1 MFKTSFEKS
10 KNSMKRIDP
19 FRQANVFDYIWGEQI
34 YREDFYIDVAKEI
47 NGPIVDCGSG
57 TGLVLHSLARV
68 GFEAYGVERNKAM
81 LKIAKEKLKEQPLN
95 VQKRI
100 TLIFQDLINFSL
112 ENKFNLAIFTP
123 NTFRLYL
130 YRDTQIKILKNV
142 YNSLTEKGK
151 LLFIVENPLNLP
163 ENRTVPR
170 KIIEKY
176 VPKINKTLIIKTNI
190 DFNEK
195 SSILTS
201 NMFNELRGKKGK
213 RVKRSS
219 IKNIKQKVLKKEEM
233 EELFTKVG
241 FIIEKVYGDFD
252 KGKYLQS
259 SPALILIARKNNLL
273 LQKN

>member
-1 MFKTSFEKS
+1 MNKYIE
-10 KNSMKRIDP
+10 RI
-19 FRQANVFDYIWGEQI
+19 FF
-34 YREDFYIDVAKEI
+34 IDVAKET

-68 GFEAYGVERNKAM
+68 GFKAYGVERNKAM
-81 LKIAKEKLKEQPLN
+81 MKIAKKKLKKQPLN

-100 TLIFQDLINFSL
+100 TLIFQDLKNFSL

-130 YRDTQIKILKNV
+130 DRDTQIKILKNV

-151 LLFIVENPLNLP
+151 LLFIVKNPLNLP
-163 ENRTVPR
+163 ENRTAPKTV
-170 KIIEKY
+170 IEKY

-201 NMFNELRGKKGK
+201 NMFKELRGKNGK
-213 RVKRSS
+213 RVKRSI
-219 IKNIKQKVLKKEEM
+219 IKNIKQKVMKKEEM
-233 EELFTKVG
+233 VELFNEVG
-241 FIIEKVYGDFD
+241 FTKEKVYGDFD
-252 KGKYLQS
+252 KGEYLLS
-259 SPALILIARKNNLL
+259 SPVLIIIARKNNLIF
-273 LQKN
+273 QNN

>member
-1 MFKTSFEKS
+1 
-10 KNSMKRIDP
+10 MKRIDP

-233 EELFTKVG
+233 EQLLNEVG
-241 FIIEKVYGDFD
+241 FIIEKIYGDFD
-252 KGKYLQS
+252 KAEYLQS
-259 SPALILIARKNNLL
+259 SPALIIIARKNNLIFH
-273 LQKN
+273 

>member
-1 MFKTSFEKS
+1 
-10 KNSMKRIDP
+10 MKIKDP
-19 FRQANVFDYIWGEQI
+19 FKQAKIFDYIWGEQM
-34 YREDFYIDVAKEI
+34 YREDFYIDVAKETY
-47 NGPIVDCGSG
+47 GPIVDCGSG

-68 GFEAYGVERNKAM
+68 GFKAYGVERNKAM
-81 LKIAKEKLKEQPLN
+81 MKIAKKKLKKQPLN
-95 VQKRI
+95 VQNRI

-130 YRDTQIKILKNV
+130 DRDTQIKILKNV

-151 LLFIVENPLNLP
+151 LLFIVKNPLNLP
-163 ENRTVPR
+163 ENRIVP
-170 KIIEKY
+170 KTIIRKY

-195 SSILTS
+195 TNILTS
-201 NMFNELRGKKGK
+201 NMFNELRGKNGK

-233 EELFTKVG
+233 EELFNEVG

-252 KGKYLQS
+252 KGEYLQS
-259 SPALILIARKNNLL
+259 SPVLIIIAWKNNLIF
-273 LQKN
+273 QNN

>member
-233 EELFTKVG
+233 EQLLNEVG
-241 FIIEKVYGDFD
+241 FIIEKIYGDFD
-252 KGKYLQS
+252 KAEYLQS
-259 SPALILIARKNNLL
+259 SPALIIIARKNNLIFH
-273 LQKN
+273 

>member
-1 MFKTSFEKS
+1 
-10 KNSMKRIDP
+10 MKIIDP
-19 FRQANVFDYIWGEQI
+19 FRQANIFDYIWGEQM
-34 YREDFYIDVAKEI
+34 YREDFYIDVAKET

-68 GFEAYGVERNKAM
+68 DFKAYGVERNKAM
-81 LKIAKEKLKEQPLN
+81 MKIAKKKLKEQPSN
-95 VQKRI
+95 VQNRI
-100 TLIFQDLINFSL
+100 TLIFQDLIDLSF

-130 YRDTQIKILKNV
+130 DRDTQIKILKNI
-142 YNSLTEKGK
+142 YNSLTKNGK

-163 ENRTVPR
+163 ENRTVPKTIIR
-170 KIIEKY
+170 KY
-176 VPKINKTLIIKTNI
+176 LPKINKTLIIKTNI

-201 NMFNELRGKKGK
+201 NMFNELRGKNGK

-233 EELFTKVG
+233 EKLFNEVG
-241 FIIEKVYGDFD
+241 FIIEKVFGGFD
-252 KGKYLQS
+252 KGEYQPS
-259 SPALILIARKNNLL
+259 SPALIIIARKNNLIF
-273 LQKN
+273 QKN

>member
-1 MFKTSFEKS
+1 
-10 KNSMKRIDP
+10 MKIKDP
-19 FRQANVFDYIWGEQI
+19 FRQAKIFDYIWGEQV
-34 YREDFYIDVAKEI
+34 YREDFFIDVAKEI
-47 NGPIVDCGSG
+47 NGPIIDCGSG

-68 GFEAYGVERNKAM
+68 GFKAYGVERNKAM
-81 LKIAKEKLKEQPLN
+81 MKIAKKKLKEQPLN

-100 TLIFQDLINFSL
+100 TLIFQDLIDFCL
-112 ENKFNLAIFTP
+112 EKRFNLAVFTP

-130 YRDTQIKILKNV
+130 DRDIQIKILKNV

-163 ENRTVPR
+163 ENRTVP
-170 KIIEKY
+170 KTIIKKY

-201 NMFNELRGKKGK
+201 NMFNELRGKNGK

-233 EELFTKVG
+233 EELFNEVG
-241 FIIEKVYGDFD
+241 FTIEKVYGDFD
-252 KGKYLQS
+252 KGEYLQS
-259 SPALILIARKNNLL
+259 SPALILIAK
-273 LQKN
+273 K

>member
-1 MFKTSFEKS
+1 
-10 KNSMKRIDP
+10 MKIKDP
-19 FRQANVFDYIWGEQI
+19 FMQAKIFDYIWGEQM
-34 YREDFYIDVAKEI
+34 YREDFYIDVAKET

-57 TGLVLHSLARV
+57 TGLVLHSLSRV
-68 GFEAYGVERNKAM
+68 GFEAYGIERNKAM
-81 LKIAKEKLKEQPLN
+81 MKIAKKKLRKQPLN

-100 TLIFQDLINFSL
+100 TLIFQDLIDLSL

-130 YRDTQIKILKNV
+130 DRDTQIKILENV

-151 LLFIVENPLNLP
+151 LLFIVKNPLNLP
-163 ENRTVPR
+163 ENRIEPKT
-170 KIIEKY
+170 IIRKY

-195 SSILTS
+195 SNILTS
-201 NMFNELRGKKGK
+201 NMFNELRGKNGK

-233 EELFTKVG
+233 EKLFNEVS
-241 FIIEKVYGDFD
+241 FIIKNVYGDFD
-252 KGKYLQS
+252 KGEYLQS
-259 SPALILIARKNNLL
+259 SPALILIARKNNLIF
-273 LQKN
+273 QKN